1 MIILIEEHF
10 KTLLE
15 GLYERKEG
23 FTLSLIKIAP
33 EGLNC
38 VGWGVFIQTE
48 HTTARL
54 KYVYQDRAKAL
65 AKLDS
70 LLPQSS
76 IIHITTE
83 DHG

>member
-48 HTTARL
+48 HTTG
-54 KYVYQDRAKAL
+54 
-65 AKLDS
+65 

>member
-1 MIILIEEHF
+1 M
-10 KTLLE
+10 K
-15 GLYERKEG
+15 ERKDLPFPHKNRTRG
-23 FTLSLIKIAP
+23 LKLRWVGCIYPNGAHNGQVKVRLS
-33 EGLNC
+33 
-38 VGWGVFIQTE
+38 
-48 HTTARL
+48 
-54 KYVYQDRAKAL
+54 DRAKAL